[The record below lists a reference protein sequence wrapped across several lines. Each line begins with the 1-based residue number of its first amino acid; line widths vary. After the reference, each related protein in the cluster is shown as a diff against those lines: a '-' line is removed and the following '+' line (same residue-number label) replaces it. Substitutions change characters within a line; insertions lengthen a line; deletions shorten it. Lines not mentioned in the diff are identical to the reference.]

1 LYKTAFLFPGQGSQS
16 VGMGLDFYQEY
27 VAVKELFDMAEE
39 TVKLNLKQLC
49 FKGPMEELTRTVHL
63 QPALTTVSLSIWTVL
78 EKEGIKADITAG
90 HSLGEYS
97 ALRAACVMS
106 TGDTLSAVMKRG
118 ELMHR
123 ESLKQPGAM
132 HAVIGL
138 SIDAVS
144 AIVNECQGAG
154 PVSVA
159 NHNMALQTVITGAT
173 APVEA
178 ASAKAAAQGARVVP
192 LKVSGAWH
200 SALIQGAEAEF
211 KGFLASIPFDPPLC
225 PVVHNVTAGTEKNPS
240 AIKDL
245 LVSQLCSPVRWY
257 DTMQHLMQQ
266 SVTDFAEIG
275 PGAVLTG
282 LLKKTLP
289 SDGNARLHRVNSLKT
304 LEAFLKA
311 VT

>member
-1 LYKTAFLFPGQGSQS
+1 MRKTAFLFPGQGSQS

-97 ALRAACVMS
+97 ALRAAGVMS

-159 NHNMALQTVITGAT
+159 NHNMALQTVITGAP

-211 KGFLASIPFDPPLC
+211 KRFLAPTPFDPPLC
-225 PVVHNVTAGTEKNPS
+225 PVVHNVTAGTENDPT